1 MQKIRSIL
9 FAILFLQVTFVAN
22 AQETKNVLFIAV
34 DDLKPM
40 LACYGDTQIKTPN
53 IDKLAASGTI
63 FLNNQCQQA
72 VCSPSRASLMFG
84 MRPDR
89 TKVWDLHT
97 PVRTATKNVKTVA
110 EHFKDN
116 GYESAAF
123 GKIFHISMADKEH
136 DTRSWS
142 ISYSKINKYDYPEN
156 IGEPFAGHYQN
167 PHTKREMNKLQQSYL
182 ADGLKPGKIRTKIL
196 EQIKPSTEML
206 DLPDEAYGD
215 GQIANNAVKLIGQ
228 LANKEKPFFIAV
240 GFKKP
245 HLPFVSPKK
254 YWDLYNPEDI
264 ELSSWQK
271 APMGA
276 PDFAMHS
283 WGELKSYSDIKP
295 AIQSNGLLNP
305 EKQRELIHG
314 YMAAV
319 SYTDTQIGKLLNELE
334 KQDILDKTIIVLW
347 GDHGWHLGDHG
358 IWCKHSNF
366 EQATRAPLIFSAP
379 DTKPGI
385 KNSSPVEFVDIYPT
399 LCDLSG
405 IEIPAFTDGTS
416 LKPIM
421 TGGAEKVK
429 DFAISQYPR
438 GNNRMGYTLRNERY
452 RYTAWFEIDFRK
464 GEKASAE
471 KLIGEELY
479 DYQEDEL
486 ETKNLADEKSYSIV
500 KKDLLV
506 KLNTFLGIDV

>member
-1 MQKIRSIL
+1 MLNPRIIL
-9 FAILFLQVTFVAN
+9 IAFLLLKSTFMPK
-22 AQETKNVLFIAV
+22 AQEAKNVLFIAV

-40 LACYGDTQIKTPN
+40 LGCYGDTQILTPN
-53 IDKLAASGTI
+53 IDKLANSGTA

-84 MRPDR
+84 MRPDK
-89 TKVWDLHT
+89 TKIWDLHT
-97 PVRTATKNVKTVA
+97 PVRTATEDVKTVA

-136 DTRSWS
+136 DVKSWS
-142 ISYSKINKYDYPEN
+142 ISYSKINQDNYSEN
-156 IGEPFAGHYQN
+156 IGEPFAGHYQD
-167 PHTKREMNKLQQSYL
+167 PETKKEMDELYQSFL
-182 ADGLKPGKIRTKIL
+182 NGGVKSGNARAKVL
-196 EQIKPSTEML
+196 EKIKPSTEML
-206 DLPDEAYGD
+206 DVPDEAYGD
-215 GQIANNAVKLIGQ
+215 GQIANNSVKMIQQ

-254 YWDLYNPEDI
+254 YWDFYNPEKI

-271 APMGA
+271 APIGA
-276 PDFAMHS
+276 PEFAMHT
-283 WGELKSYSDIKP
+283 WGELKSYSDINP
-295 AIQSNGLLNP
+295 AIQANGLLSE

-319 SYTDTQIGKLLNELE
+319 SYTDAQIGKLLNELE
-334 KQDILDKTIIVLW
+334 NQGVADNTIIVLW

-379 DTKPGI
+379 DTKQGI

-399 LCDLSG
+399 LCDLAG

-421 TGGAEKVK
+421 TGNAAKVK
-429 DFAISQYPR
+429 EFAISQYPR
-438 GNNRMGYTLRNERY
+438 GNNRMGYSLRTERY
-452 RYTAWFEIDFRK
+452 RSPP
-464 GEKASAE
+464 GL
-471 KLIGEELY
+471 KLI
-479 DYQEDEL
+479 L
-486 ETKNLADEKSYSIV
+486 EKGKKQVLKN
-500 KKDLLV
+500 
-506 KLNTFLGIDV
+506 